1 MARKAAK
8 TPTQSRA
15 IDRVVTDLNI
25 RGRTARQISEALLID
40 HEIVIGRRG
49 VQARIERMNKSAEVD
64 RTQECAREISV
75 IDWTQNEA
83 MDAWIRSQQP
93 HEISLA
99 EQNASS
105 GSLPK
110 GKGGQA
116 GAQPAERTKT
126 SIRREGQVGDPAFLN
141 VVVKCS
147 ERRAR
152 LRGLDAPASISFPG
166 VDGLVLYHPEEDLPP
181 GSPDPNEGP
190 AEK

>member
-49 VQARIERMNKSAEVD
+49 VQARIERMNKLAQVD
-64 RTQECAREISV
+64 RDQEVFRELSV
-75 IDWTQNEA
+75 IDWTQNQA
-83 MDAWIRSQQP
+83 MDAWDRSQQP
-93 HEISLA
+93 REISLA
-99 EQNASS
+99 KQNASS
-105 GSLPK
+105 PGHPK
-110 GKGGQA
+110 GDQIGVL
-116 GAQPAERTKT
+116 PTERTKT
-126 SIRREGQVGDPAFLN
+126 SIRREGQVGDPSFLN

-152 LRGLDAPASISFPG
+152 LRGLDAPASVSFPG

-181 GSPDPNEGP
+181 GTPDPNEGP